1 MSAYQINKLCHRV
14 FHDVAFRE
22 AVKSDPASAIAD
34 WPFTDAERKALLEGD
49 IRRLYEWG
57 THPFLL
63 AHFTRWACSAS
74 HLPCMPSA
82 SRAPATRTEKDI
94 DKKQWPRSIASV
106 FPPITSPAIP

>member
-22 AVKSDPASAIAD
+22 AEKRDPVAALAD
-34 WPFTDAERKALLEGD
+34 WPFTIAERKALLEGD

-63 AHFTRWACSAS
+63 AHFTRWG
-74 HLPCMPSA
+74 LFGLT
-82 SRAPATRTEKDI
+82 PAMYAERIQGARDP
-94 DKKQWPRSIASV
+94 D
-106 FPPITSPAIP
+106 